1 MCDEAVTLSPSS
13 LGARNARS
21 EVRTGRPPPLILRG
35 SPRSAPRDNGS
46 EAAARR
52 HYWLWGDHKNLV
64 GFFAAVAACSLL
76 PASPASAQGVKIGI
90 LNDQSGVYADYGG
103 KYSVEAARMAIEDFG
118 GEVLGHKV
126 ELVTADHQNK
136 PDLAVAIARRWYDA
150 DRVDMITELTTST
163 VALAVQE
170 LSNEKKKIDIVVGS
184 GTSRITGSACTP
196 YGFHW
201 AFDNRAL
208 AVGTGRA
215 LVKAGGDTWF
225 FLTADYA
232 FGRALEKDTSEI
244 VTHASGKVVGSVRVP
259 LNSSDFSSF
268 LLQAQSS
275 KAKIIG
281 LANAGQDTTDSIKQA
296 AEFGIVQGGQKLAG
310 LLMTLA
316 EVNGLG
322 LQAAQGLVLTEG
334 FYWDQSDT
342 TRAFSER
349 FFKRTGRMPSMIHAG
364 TYSATLSYLKAV
376 KAAGAK
382 DSDAVAKKL
391 KELPVDDAFAKGKVL
406 ENGRMVHDMYLFEV
420 KKPSESKKPWDYYK
434 QLAVVPGDKAFFT
447 AKESGCPLT
456 K

>member
-1 MCDEAVTLSPSS
+1 MKS
-13 LGARNARS
+13 
-21 EVRTGRPPPLILRG
+21 
-35 SPRSAPRDNGS
+35 
-46 EAAARR
+46 
-52 HYWLWGDHKNLV
+52 
-64 GFFAAVAACSLL
+64 GFLAAVAACSLML
-76 PASPASAQGVKIGI
+76 ATPAMAQGVKIGI

-103 KYSVEAARMAIEDFG
+103 KYSVEAAKMAIEDFG
-118 GEVLGHKV
+118 GEVLGQKV
-126 ELVTADHQNK
+126 EMITADHQNK
-136 PDLAVAIARRWYDA
+136 PDLAASIARRWYDA
-150 DRVDMITELTTST
+150 EGVDMITELTTSS

-170 LSNEKKKIDIVVGS
+170 LSNEKKKIDIVVGAA
-184 GTSRITGSACTP
+184 TSRITGDACTP

-201 AFDNRAL
+201 AFDTRAL
-208 AVGTGRA
+208 AVGTGGA
-215 LVKAGGDTWF
+215 LVKTGGDSWF

-232 FGRALEKDTSEI
+232 FGYALEKDTSEI
-244 VTHASGKVVGSVRVP
+244 VTHAGGKVIGSVRVP

-275 KAKIIG
+275 KAKVIG
-281 LANAGQDTTDSIKQA
+281 LANAGQDTTNSIKQA
-296 AEFGIVQGGQKLAG
+296 AEFGIVRGGQKLAG

-322 LQAAQGLVLTEG
+322 LDAAQGLVLTEG
-334 FYWDQSDT
+334 FYWDHDDQS
-342 TRAFSER
+342 RAFSER

-376 KAAGAK
+376 KAAGTK

-406 ENGRMVHDMYLFEV
+406 ANGRMVHDMYLFEV

-434 QLAVVPGDKAFFT
+434 QLAVVPGDQAFFT

>member
-1 MCDEAVTLSPSS
+1 MK
-13 LGARNARS
+13 
-21 EVRTGRPPPLILRG
+21 
-35 SPRSAPRDNGS
+35 SA
-46 EAAARR
+46 
-52 HYWLWGDHKNLV
+52 LL
-64 GFFAAVAACSLL
+64 AAVATSALL
-76 PASPASAQGVKIGI
+76 LAAPASAQGVKIGV

-103 KYSVEAARMAIEDFG
+103 KYSVEAAKMAIEDFG
-118 GEVLGHKV
+118 GEVLGQKV
-126 ELVTADHQNK
+126 EMITADHQNK
-136 PDLAVAIARRWYDA
+136 PDLATSIARRWYDA
-150 DRVDMITELTTST
+150 DNVDMITELTTSS
-163 VALAVQE
+163 VALAVQD
-170 LSNEKKKIDIVVGS
+170 LSKEKKKIDIVVGAA
-184 GTSRITGSACTP
+184 TSSITGSACSP

-201 AFDNRAL
+201 AYDTRAL
-208 AVGTGRA
+208 GVGTGGS
-215 LVKAGGDTWF
+215 LTKAGGDSWF

-232 FGRALEKDTSEI
+232 FGYALEKDTSEI
-244 VTHASGKVVGSVRVP
+244 VTANGGKVLGSVRVP

-275 KAKIIG
+275 KAKIVG
-281 LANAGQDTTDSIKQA
+281 LANAGQDTTNSIKQA

-334 FYWDQSDT
+334 FYWDHDDT

-376 KAAGAK
+376 KAAGTK
-382 DSDAVAKKL
+382 DTEAVAKKL

-434 QLAVVPGDKAFFT
+434 ELATVPGDKAFFT

>member
-1 MCDEAVTLSPSS
+1 M
-13 LGARNARS
+13 
-21 EVRTGRPPPLILRG
+21 
-35 SPRSAPRDNGS
+35 RSA
-46 EAAARR
+46 
-52 HYWLWGDHKNLV
+52 LL
-64 GFFAAVAACSLL
+64 AAVATSALL
-76 PASPASAQGVKIGI
+76 LAAPASAQGVKIGI

-103 KYSVEAARMAIEDFG
+103 KYSVEAAKMAIEDFG
-118 GEVLGHKV
+118 GEVLGQKV
-126 ELVTADHQNK
+126 EMITADHQNK
-136 PDLAVAIARRWYDA
+136 PDLATSIARRWYDA
-150 DRVDMITELTTST
+150 DNVDMITELTTSS
-163 VALAVQE
+163 VALAVQD
-170 LSNEKKKIDIVVGS
+170 LSKEKKKIDIVVGAA
-184 GTSRITGSACTP
+184 TSSITGSACSP

-201 AFDNRAL
+201 AFDTHAL
-208 AVGTGRA
+208 AVGTGGA
-215 LVKAGGDTWF
+215 LTKAGGDSWF

-232 FGRALEKDTSEI
+232 FGYALEKDTSEI
-244 VTHASGKVVGSVRVP
+244 VTHSGGKVLGSVRVP

-275 KAKIIG
+275 KAKIVG
-281 LANAGQDTTDSIKQA
+281 LANAGQDTTNSIKQA
-296 AEFGIVQGGQKLAG
+296 AEFGIVQSGQKLAG
-310 LLMTLA
+310 LLMTIA

-334 FYWDQSDT
+334 FYWDQNDT

-376 KAAGAK
+376 KAAGTK
-382 DSDAVAKKL
+382 DTEAVAKKL

-420 KKPSESKKPWDYYK
+420 KKPSELKKPWDYYK
-434 QLAVVPGDKAFFT
+434 QLAVVPGDQAFFT